1 MSDRLRELIGDG
13 HAHALDGAMG
23 TMLYAKGVFVNVCYD
38 QLNLTQPELVQEL
51 HEAYVRAGAE
61 IIETNTFGANPVKL
75 SSFGLEDRTEEINA
89 AAGRLA
95 RAAANGR
102 AAIVGAVGPLG
113 VRIEPFGPTGRDEA
127 FGFFRRQAEGL
138 LEGFVDGFILET
150 FSDMDELQ
158 AAYRAIRS
166 LTDAPVIAQMTVGED
181 GNTSY
186 GTSVETIFSTVSKWG
201 ADVLGLNCSV
211 GPAAMLDALERA
223 AEVTDRPLSA
233 QPNAGLPKAVGDRK
247 IYLASPEYMASYA
260 RRMIAAGA
268 RFVGGCCGTTP
279 DHIRVIRDVVAGS
292 TAARASSGVR
302 VRASEE
308 SPGVE
313 PVPLA
318 QRSRWGGKLAR
329 GEFVT
334 CLEVT
339 PPKGWVASDLLAQC
353 RAARIAGVDA
363 VHVLDGPRTQ
373 SRMSAIPSAIIVERE
388 AGLETLVHYSCRDR
402 NMLGMIGDLLG
413 AAGAGL
419 RNLFLV
425 TGDPPKTGPYPDAT
439 AVFDIDSIG
448 LTNVASRLNRGLDP
462 GGNPIGDPTRF
473 VIGAGVNPGAAD
485 RERELSRFAWKV
497 DAGAEYAVTRPVFD
511 PRQLESFLEAIE
523 EFRIPIIVGIW
534 PITSVRNAE
543 YLANE
548 VPGVD
553 VPPSVLERMRRRQ
566 DDGDAAMR
574 EEGIAIA
581 RELLET
587 LRSAVQGVQ
596 ISTSS
601 GRVDAALE
609 VLAGIGVAR

>member
-1 MSDRLRELIGDG
+1 
-13 HAHALDGAMG
+13 
-23 TMLYAKGVFVNVCYD
+23 
-38 QLNLTQPELVQEL
+38 
-51 HEAYVRAGAE
+51 
-61 IIETNTFGANPVKL
+61 
-75 SSFGLEDRTEEINA
+75 
-89 AAGRLA
+89 
-95 RAAANGR
+95 
-102 AAIVGAVGPLG
+102 
-113 VRIEPFGPTGRDEA
+113 
-127 FGFFRRQAEGL
+127 
-138 LEGFVDGFILET
+138 
-150 FSDMDELQ
+150 
-158 AAYRAIRS
+158 
-166 LTDAPVIAQMTVGED
+166 
-181 GNTSY
+181 
-186 GTSVETIFSTVSKWG
+186 
-201 ADVLGLNCSV
+201 
-211 GPAAMLDALERA
+211 
-223 AEVTDRPLSA
+223 
-233 QPNAGLPKAVGDRK
+233 
-247 IYLASPEYMASYA
+247 
-260 RRMIAAGA
+260 
-268 RFVGGCCGTTP
+268 
-279 DHIRVIRDVVAGS
+279 
-292 TAARASSGVR
+292 
-302 VRASEE
+302 
-308 SPGVE
+308 
-313 PVPLA
+313 
-318 QRSRWGGKLAR
+318 
-329 GEFVT
+329 
-334 CLEVT
+334 
-339 PPKGWVASDLLAQC
+339 
-353 RAARIAGVDA
+353 
-363 VHVLDGPRTQ
+363 
-373 SRMSAIPSAIIVERE
+373 
-388 AGLETLVHYSCRDR
+388 
-402 NMLGMIGDLLG
+402 MLGMIGDLLG